1 MPADVSLPAR
11 ALDFAPAGRHPN
23 GMTLYPPPLP
33 GSAQDETRE
42 LRPKFDASGLIAAI
56 AQDAETG
63 EVLMLAWMNAEAL
76 ARTLE
81 TGRATYWSRSRGEI
95 WVKGDTSGHT
105 QEVLEL
111 RVDCDQ
117 DAVLLKVRQTGGACH
132 TGRDSC
138 FYRIAGTDG
147 LTLAGD
153 GKAG

>member
-1 MPADVSLPAR
+1 MQDAGAMRKAWTSLLSPGHMR
-11 ALDFAPAGRHPN
+11 
-23 GMTLYPPPLP
+23 GMTGYLPPLS

-63 EVLMLAWMNAEAL
+63 EVLMLAWMNAKAL
-76 ARTLE
+76 RMTLD

-105 QEVLEL
+105 QEVVEV

-138 FYRIAGTDG
+138 FYRIAEGSG
-147 LTLAGD
+147 LTLA
-153 GKAG
+153 AGTE

>member
-1 MPADVSLPAR
+1 MTDFPA
-11 ALDFAPAGRHPN
+11 
-23 GMTLYPPPLP
+23 PLS
-33 GSAQDETRE
+33 GSAQDETLA
-42 LRPKFDASGLIAAI
+42 LRPKFDAAGLIAAI

-76 ARTLE
+76 SRTLA

-105 QEVLEL
+105 QEVVEV

-138 FYRIAGTDG
+138 FYRIAEGSS
-147 LTLAGD
+147 LALAG
-153 GKAG
+153 GPEAV